1 MPLGGHFYTAANK
14 VPSMIEWMAMVKGL
28 LNRKS
33 VVDTADMKIPHKNCL

>member
-1 MPLGGHFYTAANK
+1 
-14 VPSMIEWMAMVKGL
+14 MIEWMAMVKGL